1 VIINYDKK
9 NAHSTAHPQFALE
22 TAIAKKSPQQ
32 LATFLLSE
40 NCGRLSTWRR
50 SPWHI
55 FTSKA
60 FLIPFVHQQSLLPA
74 CLFWRKTSALSIKT
88 GCYSVLS
95 LIENTRRVPS
105 KFSLLPPLDSVQ
117 SSPCADSMLQH
128 NSAGKLW
135 RLSKSLSFLQKA
147 CFNHKQERKKEANN
161 IRRISL

>member
-1 VIINYDKK
+1 LYCAIYIVIINYDKK

-60 FLIPFVHQQSLLPA
+60 PLIVQHA
-74 CLFWRKTSALSIKT
+74 CFWRKTSALSLKT
-88 GCYSVLS
+88 GCNSVLS
-95 LIENTRRVPS
+95 RIEHTRRVPS
-105 KFSLLPPLDSVQ
+105 KLNLLPQWDSVQ

-128 NSAGKLW
+128 SSAGKLW
-135 RLSKSLSFLQKA
+135 RLSKPLSFLQKA

-161 IRRISL
+161 IRRIAL